1 MFERSRCWLGA
12 VALAF
17 CAQAAIAAEAPRV
30 VALGGD
36 ITETV
41 YALDAQSTLVGV
53 DSTSLWPAEA
63 RKLPDVG
70 YVRQLAAEG
79 VLALRPSLILATHDA
94 GPPPVIAQL
103 REAGVRI
110 ELMPTT
116 RTPAG
121 VVTKVRE
128 IGRALDRDAAADA
141 LAQRLQA
148 QYAELAKAVATM
160 NHHPRVL
167 FLMATEGSPRAAGRE
182 TAAASAIELAGGIQV
197 AEGFSGYKPVSAEA
211 LVALAPEVI
220 LLMRERADEVGGVD
234 GVLRL
239 PGVALTP
246 AGKARRIVFVDGQ
259 ALLGFGPRNAEHEG
273 QLQRELAAV
282 HP

>member
-1 MFERSRCWLGA
+1 MFERSRGWLGA
-12 VALAF
+12 LALAL
-17 CAQAAIAAEAPRV
+17 CTQGVLAAEAPRV

-41 YALDAQSTLVGV
+41 YALDAQQALVGV
-53 DSTSLWPAEA
+53 DSTSLWPDAA

-79 VLALRPSLILATHDA
+79 VLALRPQLILATHDA
-94 GPPPVIAQL
+94 GPPPVLAQW

-110 ELMPTT
+110 ELMPTA

-121 VVTKVRE
+121 VVAKVRE
-128 IGRALDRDAAADA
+128 IGRVLQRGAAADA
-141 LAQRLQA
+141 LARRLEA
-148 QYAELAKAVATM
+148 QYAELAKAVAGM
-160 NHHPRVL
+160 QGHPRVL

-182 TAAASAIELAGGIQV
+182 TAAASAIALAGGTP
-197 AEGFSGYKPVSAEA
+197 AAGFDGYKPVSSEA
-211 LVALAPEVI
+211 LVALAPDVI
-220 LLMRERADEVGGVD
+220 LLMRERADAVGGVD

-259 ALLGFGPRNAEHEG
+259 ALLGFGPRNAEHELA
-273 QLQRELAAV
+273 LQRELAGGR
-282 HP
+282 P